1 MVGQVPWRA
10 GSPSAARAGGGAGR
24 VRFAGFLHGAVVG
37 LAGLGLVCARG
48 RMRRGGEHG
57 GGAGPG
63 SDGPTP
69 GTFVSSVTSGRSS
82 AAAAMV
88 WRTRASSSAL
98 SWRSW
103 RSAAWVRSIR
113 VGVRRWPSCWV
124 RAVISASSW
133 PRQARISP
141 SVSRGP
147 DRTGVGAGRA
157 HYRAVAGDHGGIQ
170 PVGLGREPAGFGN
183 LAHPFR
189 VDDRSQHALR
199 QESPVRSPPVAA
211 GRFHHHQA
219 GGVVPGCVDQQPNP
233 GRIVARRQPPP
244 AGQTEHVQR
253 RLADVDTH
261 DLAHPPSPPCPWP

>member
-1 MVGQVPWRA
+1 MVDQVPRRA

-199 QESPVRSPPVAA
+199 QESPGAQSARRRRTLPSPPGRRCCARLRRSAA
-211 GRFHHHQA
+211 ESRPHR
-219 GGVVPGCVDQQPNP
+219 C
-233 GRIVARRQPPP
+233 PPP
-244 AGQTEHVQR
+244 AAAR
-253 RLADVDTH
+253 
-261 DLAHPPSPPCPWP
+261 WPDRARPAAPG